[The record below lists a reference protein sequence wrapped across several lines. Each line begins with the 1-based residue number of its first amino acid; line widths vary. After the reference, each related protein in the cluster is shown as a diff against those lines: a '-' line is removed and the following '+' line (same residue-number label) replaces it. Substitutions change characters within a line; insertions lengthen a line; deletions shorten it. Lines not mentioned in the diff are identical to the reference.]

1 MSKKRLYFLDFYPV
15 DNYRYLRFLFYV
27 ARAVALATPQPK
39 EAHLKVDPG
48 AFMEGLWTNYRKGSH
63 QLTLYTKI

>member
-1 MSKKRLYFLDFYPV
+1 MIKKRLYFLDFYPV

-39 EAHLKVDPG
+39 EAHLKVNPG
-48 AFMEGLWTNYRKGSH
+48 AFMED
-63 QLTLYTKI
+63 Q

>member
-1 MSKKRLYFLDFYPV
+1 MIKKRLCFLGFWVV

-39 EAHLKVDPG
+39 EAHLKVNPG
-48 AFMEGLWTNYRKGSH
+48 AFMED
-63 QLTLYTKI
+63 Q

>member
-39 EAHLKVDPG
+39 EAHLKLKLDSS
-48 AFMEGLWTNYRKGSH
+48 MELLSPF
-63 QLTLYTKI
+63 LD